1 MHPERWPEWWKG
13 VRAVQLLES
22 GDANGIG
29 AYRRMTW
36 RSALPY
42 ELTFQHA
49 YRTIEPPRRIES
61 VADGELCGRGP
72 GTLTAQGAH
81 TQVRYDWRVEAP
93 QAWMRLLA

>member
-22 GDANGIG
+22 GDANGIA

-42 ELTFQHA
+42 ELTFNM
-49 YRTIEPPRRIES
+49 RTTTIEPPRRIES
-61 VADGELCGRGP
+61 VADGELCGRGTW
-72 GTLTAQGAH
+72 TLTVQGAH
-81 TQVRYDWRVEAP
+81 AG
-93 QAWMRLLA
+93 AL